1 MARYQSPRR
10 SDEEWFRLINE
21 CRRSGLSDSQ
31 WCKQHDIR
39 DSTFFCAVK
48 RLREKAYAIPDREN
62 SIDVLSGS
70 LPKQDV
76 VRIDIE
82 PESLPL
88 SRPDPMQV
96 VPASYLDNS
105 HTIEIDVHGI
115 NIRVFNSVDTGLL
128 KTVLSALG
136 GVGCQVISPV

>member
-1 MARYQSPRR
+1 MARYQSPSR
-10 SDEEWFRLINE
+10 SDEEWFRIINE

-39 DSTFFCAVK
+39 ESTFFCAVS
-48 RLREKAYAIPDREN
+48 RLRKKAYAIPDRDR
-62 SIDVLSGS
+62 SIDVLSES

-82 PESLPL
+82 PEPLQL
-88 SRPDPMQV
+88 SRPEPMQV
-96 VPASYLDNS
+96 MPATYLDNS

-115 NIRVFNSVDTGLL
+115 NIRVFNSVDRKLL

-136 GVGCQVISPV
+136 GVGC

>member
-1 MARYQSPRR
+1 MARYQSPSR
-10 SDEEWFRLINE
+10 SDEEWFRIINE

-39 DSTFFCAVK
+39 DSTFFCAVS
-48 RLREKAYAIPDREN
+48 RLRKKAYAIPDRSK
-62 SIDVLSGS
+62 SIDVLSES

-82 PESLPL
+82 PEPL
-88 SRPDPMQV
+88 QLSKPEPMQV
-96 VPASYLDNS
+96 MPATYLDNS

-115 NIRVFNSVDTGLL
+115 NIRVFNSVDRELL

-136 GVGCQVISPV
+136 GVVC

>member
-1 MARYQSPRR
+1 MARYQSPSR
-10 SDEEWFRLINE
+10 SDEEWFRIINE

-39 DSTFFCAVK
+39 DSTFFCAVS
-48 RLREKAYAIPDREN
+48 RLRKKAYAIPDRSK
-62 SIDVLSGS
+62 SIDVLSEA
-70 LPKQDV
+70 LPKQNV

-82 PESLPL
+82 PEPL
-88 SRPDPMQV
+88 QLSKPEPMQV
-96 VPASYLDNS
+96 MPATYLDNS

-115 NIRVFNSVDTGLL
+115 NIRVFNSVDRELL

-136 GVGCQVISPV
+136 GA

>member
-1 MARYQSPRR
+1 MARYQSPSR
-10 SDEEWFRLINE
+10 SDEEWFRIINE

-39 DSTFFCAVK
+39 ESTFFCAVS
-48 RLREKAYAIPDREN
+48 RLRKKAYAIPNRDK
-62 SIDVLSGS
+62 SIDILPDS
-70 LPKQDV
+70 LPKQEV

-82 PESLPL
+82 LEPLQLSKPE
-88 SRPDPMQV
+88 PMQV
-96 VPASYLDNS
+96 MPATYLDNS

-115 NIRVFNSVDTGLL
+115 NIRVFNSVDRELL

-136 GVGCQVISPV
+136 GA

>member
-1 MARYQSPRR
+1 MARYQSPSR
-10 SDEEWFRLINE
+10 SDEEWFRIINE

-39 DSTFFCAVK
+39 DSTFFCAVS
-48 RLREKAYAIPDREN
+48 RLRKKAYAIPDRSK
-62 SIDVLSGS
+62 SIDVLSES

-82 PESLPL
+82 PEPL
-88 SRPDPMQV
+88 QLSKPEPMQV
-96 VPASYLDNS
+96 MPATYLDNS

-115 NIRVFNSVDTGLL
+115 NIRVFNSVDRKLL
-128 KTVLSALG
+128 KIVLSALG
-136 GVGCQVISPV
+136 GVGC

>member
-1 MARYQSPRR
+1 MARYQSPSR
-10 SDEEWFRLINE
+10 SDEEWFQIINE

-39 DSTFFCAVK
+39 ESTFFCAVG
-48 RLREKAYAIPDREN
+48 RLRKKAYAIPDRNN
-62 SIDVLSGS
+62 SIDILSSS

-82 PESLPL
+82 PEIL
-88 SRPDPMQV
+88 SPDGPEPMQV
-96 VPASYLDNS
+96 LPAPYLDNS
-105 HTIEIDVHGI
+105 HTIEMDVNGI
-115 NIRVFNSVDTGLL
+115 NIRVFNSVDTNLL

-136 GVGCQVISPV
+136 GIGC

>member
-1 MARYQSPRR
+1 MARYQSPSR
-10 SDEEWFRLINE
+10 SDEEWFRIINE

-39 DSTFFCAVK
+39 ESTFFCAVS
-48 RLREKAYAIPDREN
+48 RLRKKAYAIPNRN
-62 SIDVLSGS
+62 KSIDILPDS
-70 LPKQDV
+70 LPKQEV

-82 PESLPL
+82 PEPL
-88 SRPDPMQV
+88 QLSKPEQPMQV
-96 VPASYLDNS
+96 MPATYLDNS

-115 NIRVFNSVDTGLL
+115 NIRVFNSVDRELL

-136 GVGCQVISPV
+136 GA

>member
-1 MARYQSPRR
+1 MARYQSPSR
-10 SDEEWFRLINE
+10 SDEEWFRIINE

-39 DSTFFCAVK
+39 ESTFFCAVS
-48 RLREKAYAIPDREN
+48 RLRKKAYAIPDRDR
-62 SIDVLSGS
+62 SIDVLSES

-82 PESLPL
+82 PEHLQL
-88 SRPDPMQV
+88 SRPEPMQV
-96 VPASYLDNS
+96 MPATYLDNS

-115 NIRVFNSVDTGLL
+115 NIRVFNSVDRELL

-136 GVGCQVISPV
+136 GA

>member
-1 MARYQSPRR
+1 MARYQSPSR
-10 SDEEWFRLINE
+10 SDEEWFRIINE

-39 DSTFFCAVK
+39 ESTFFCAVS
-48 RLREKAYAIPDREN
+48 RLRKKAYAIPNRDK
-62 SIDVLSGS
+62 SIDILPDS
-70 LPKQDV
+70 LPKQEV

-82 PESLPL
+82 PEPIQL
-88 SRPDPMQV
+88 SKPEPMQV
-96 VPASYLDNS
+96 MPATYLDNS

-115 NIRVFNSVDTGLL
+115 NIRVFNSVDKELL

-136 GVGCQVISPV
+136 GA

>member
-1 MARYQSPRR
+1 MARYQSPSR
-10 SDEEWFRLINE
+10 SDEEWFRIINE

-39 DSTFFCAVK
+39 ESTFFCAVS
-48 RLREKAYAIPDREN
+48 RLRKKAYAIPKRDK
-62 SIDVLSGS
+62 SIDILPDS
-70 LPKQDV
+70 LPKQEV

-82 PESLPL
+82 PEPL
-88 SRPDPMQV
+88 QPSKPEPLQV
-96 VPASYLDNS
+96 MPATYLDNS

-115 NIRVFNSVDTGLL
+115 NIRVFNSVDRELL

-136 GVGCQVISPV
+136 GA

>member
-1 MARYQSPRR
+1 MARYQSPSR
-10 SDEEWFRLINE
+10 SDEEWFQIINE

-39 DSTFFCAVK
+39 ESTFFCAVG
-48 RLREKAYAIPDREN
+48 RLRKKAYAIPDRN
-62 SIDVLSGS
+62 KSIDVLSSS

-82 PESLPL
+82 PEIL
-88 SRPDPMQV
+88 SPDRPEPMQV
-96 VPASYLDNS
+96 VPATYLDNS

-115 NIRVFNSVDTGLL
+115 NIRIFNSVDTALL

-136 GVGCQVISPV
+136 GAGC

>member
-1 MARYQSPRR
+1 MARYQSPSR
-10 SDEEWFRLINE
+10 SDEEWFRIINE

-39 DSTFFCAVK
+39 ESTFFCAVS
-48 RLREKAYAIPDREN
+48 RLRKKAYAIPNRDK
-62 SIDVLSGS
+62 SIDILPDS
-70 LPKQDV
+70 LPKQEV

-82 PESLPL
+82 PEPL
-88 SRPDPMQV
+88 QLSKPEPMQV
-96 VPASYLDNS
+96 MPVTYLDNS

-115 NIRVFNSVDTGLL
+115 NIRVFNSVDKELL

-136 GVGCQVISPV
+136 GA

>member
-1 MARYQSPRR
+1 MARYQSPSR
-10 SDEEWFRLINE
+10 SDEEWFRIINE

-39 DSTFFCAVK
+39 ESTFFCAVS
-48 RLREKAYAIPDREN
+48 RLRKKAYAIPNRDK
-62 SIDVLSGS
+62 SIDILPDS
-70 LPKQDV
+70 LPKQEV

-82 PESLPL
+82 PEPL
-88 SRPDPMQV
+88 QPSKPEPLQV
-96 VPASYLDNS
+96 MPATYLDNS

-115 NIRVFNSVDTGLL
+115 NIRVFNSVDRELL

-136 GVGCQVISPV
+136 GA

>member
-1 MARYQSPRR
+1 MARYQSPSR
-10 SDEEWFRLINE
+10 SDEEWFQIINE

-39 DSTFFCAVK
+39 ESTFFCAVG
-48 RLREKAYAIPDREN
+48 RLRKKAYAIPDRN
-62 SIDVLSGS
+62 KSMDVLSDAI
-70 LPKQDV
+70 PKQDV

-82 PESLPL
+82 PELLPPG
-88 SRPDPMQV
+88 RPEPMQV
-96 VPASYLDNS
+96 VPATYLDNS

-115 NIRVFNSVDTGLL
+115 NIRVFNSVDTELL

-136 GVGCQVISPV
+136 GTGC

>member
-1 MARYQSPRR
+1 MARYQSPSR
-10 SDEEWFRLINE
+10 SDEEWFQIINE

-39 DSTFFCAVK
+39 ESTFFCAVG
-48 RLREKAYAIPDREN
+48 RLRKKAYAIPDHNKSMDILSN
-62 SIDVLSGS
+62 SI
-70 LPKQDV
+70 PKQDV

-82 PESLPL
+82 PELPAPG
-88 SRPDPMQV
+88 RPEPMQV
-96 VPASYLDNS
+96 VPGTYLDNS

-115 NIRVFNSVDTGLL
+115 NIRVFNSVDTSLL

-136 GVGCQVISPV
+136 GTGC

>member
-1 MARYQSPRR
+1 MARYQSPSR
-10 SDEEWFRLINE
+10 SDEEWFRIINE

-39 DSTFFCAVK
+39 ESTFFCAVS
-48 RLREKAYAIPDREN
+48 RLRKKAYAIPNRDK
-62 SIDVLSGS
+62 SIDILPDS

-82 PESLPL
+82 QEPLQLSKPE
-88 SRPDPMQV
+88 PMQV
-96 VPASYLDNS
+96 MPATYLDNS

-115 NIRVFNSVDTGLL
+115 NIRVFNSVDKELL

-136 GVGCQVISPV
+136 GA

>member
-1 MARYQSPRR
+1 MARYQSPSR
-10 SDEEWFRLINE
+10 SDEEWFRIINE

-39 DSTFFCAVK
+39 ESTFFSAVS
-48 RLREKAYAIPDREN
+48 RLRKKAYAIPNRDK
-62 SIDVLSGS
+62 SIDILPDS
-70 LPKQDV
+70 LPKQEV

-82 PESLPL
+82 PEPL
-88 SRPDPMQV
+88 QLSKPEPMQV
-96 VPASYLDNS
+96 MPATYLDNS

-115 NIRVFNSVDTGLL
+115 NIRVFNSVDRELL

-136 GVGCQVISPV
+136 GA

>member
-48 RLREKAYAIPDREN
+48 RLREKAMRFLIAKIQLMSFRAHSPDRMWFEL
-62 SIDVLSGS
+62 I
-70 LPKQDV
+70 
-76 VRIDIE
+76 
-82 PESLPL
+82 
-88 SRPDPMQV
+88 
-96 VPASYLDNS
+96 
-105 HTIEIDVHGI
+105 
-115 NIRVFNSVDTGLL
+115 
-128 KTVLSALG
+128 
-136 GVGCQVISPV
+136 

>member
-1 MARYQSPRR
+1 MARYQSPSR
-10 SDEEWFRLINE
+10 SDEEWFRIINE

-39 DSTFFCAVK
+39 DSTFFCAVS
-48 RLREKAYAIPDREN
+48 RLRKKAYAIPDRN
-62 SIDVLSGS
+62 KSIDVLSDS

-82 PESLPL
+82 PEPL
-88 SRPDPMQV
+88 QLSKPEPMQV
-96 VPASYLDNS
+96 MPAMYLDNS

-115 NIRVFNSVDTGLL
+115 NIRVFNSVDRELL
-128 KTVLSALG
+128 KTVLSTLG
-136 GVGCQVISPV
+136 GA

>member
-10 SDEEWFRLINE
+10 SDEEWFQIINE

-39 DSTFFCAVK
+39 ESTFFCAVG
-48 RLREKAYAIPDREN
+48 RLRKKAYAIPDRNKSMDGLSN
-62 SIDVLSGS
+62 SI
-70 LPKQDV
+70 PKQDV

-82 PESLPL
+82 PEIL
-88 SRPDPMQV
+88 SPDRPEPMQV
-96 VPASYLDNS
+96 VPATYLDNS
-105 HTIEIDVHGI
+105 HTIEIDVRGI
-115 NIRVFNSVDTGLL
+115 NIRVFNSVDTALL

-136 GVGCQVISPV
+136 GGRC

>member
-1 MARYQSPRR
+1 MARYLSPSR
-10 SDEEWFRLINE
+10 SDEEWFRIINE

-39 DSTFFCAVK
+39 ESTFFCAVS
-48 RLREKAYAIPDREN
+48 RLRKKAYAIPDHN
-62 SIDVLSGS
+62 KSIDVLSDS

-82 PESLPL
+82 PEPL
-88 SRPDPMQV
+88 QLSKPEPMQV
-96 VPASYLDNS
+96 MPATYLDNS

-115 NIRVFNSVDTGLL
+115 NIRVFNSVD
-128 KTVLSALG
+128 KE
-136 GVGCQVISPV
+136 

>member
-1 MARYQSPRR
+1 MARYQSPSR
-10 SDEEWFRLINE
+10 SDEEWFQIINE

-39 DSTFFCAVK
+39 ESTFFCAVG
-48 RLREKAYAIPDREN
+48 RLRRKAYAIPDRSK
-62 SIDVLSGS
+62 SIDVLSNS

-82 PESLPL
+82 PEILHPG
-88 SRPDPMQV
+88 RPEPMQV
-96 VPASYLDNS
+96 VPATYLDNS

-115 NIRVFNSVDTGLL
+115 NIRVFNSVDRELL

-136 GVGCQVISPV
+136 GAGC

>member
-1 MARYQSPRR
+1 MARYQSPSR
-10 SDEEWFRLINE
+10 SDEEWFRIINE

-39 DSTFFCAVK
+39 ESTFFCAVS
-48 RLREKAYAIPDREN
+48 RLRKKAYAIPNRDK
-62 SIDVLSGS
+62 SIDILPDS
-70 LPKQDV
+70 LPKQEV

-82 PESLPL
+82 PEPL
-88 SRPDPMQV
+88 QLSKPEPMQV
-96 VPASYLDNS
+96 MPATYLDNS

-115 NIRVFNSVDTGLL
+115 NIRVFNSVDRELL

-136 GVGCQVISPV
+136 GA